1 MFYASNFPAL
11 LSLLFDRIYMP
22 SSLSYLMQPYS
33 CNVEN
38 EQNKSQKFGKSDM
51 MVCLNRIKMWIIG
64 GKKCEETY
72 CCDRNRHCGQKEKE
86 KLKRRRRR
94 SKPN

>member
-1 MFYASNFPAL
+1 
-11 LSLLFDRIYMP
+11 
-22 SSLSYLMQPYS
+22 
-33 CNVEN
+33 
-38 EQNKSQKFGKSDM
+38 
-51 MVCLNRIKMWIIG
+51 MWIIG

-94 SKPN
+94 SNPN